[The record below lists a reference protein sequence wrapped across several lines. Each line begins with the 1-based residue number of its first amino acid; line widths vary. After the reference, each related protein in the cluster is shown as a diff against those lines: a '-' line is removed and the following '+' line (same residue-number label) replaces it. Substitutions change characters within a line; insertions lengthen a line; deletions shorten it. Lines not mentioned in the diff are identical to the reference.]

1 VLAAGSLGMEAGA
14 STLFFVAFFLAF
26 AFFAVF
32 IRDFLRAEVARLTLF
47 VFFDFVLLRF
57 FAMMVL
63 RWFNET
69 PDQCEP
75 LCRNF

>member
-1 VLAAGSLGMEAGA
+1 MEAGA

-26 AFFAVF
+26 VFLAVF